1 MWLDISPKHLQLKG
15 KRLDCKYW
23 LNTLSRYQS
32 IRKRLPRKA
41 DKVTAADLFLL
52 LYGWDPSIREDP
64 PDKALAAWLERE
76 LGSDRIAEL
85 RRTTMG
91 NAEKSAYGAIKL
103 FQELMRLN
111 RSTFKT
117 IVETAHHHDT
127 IDALADQ
134 APDAAAH
141 ALTEYEKVKVSLAE
155 NIQAG
160 EDSDEEGQHVAN
172 AVATV
177 MQDIDAIGELSAI
190 MQSGSQGGGS
200 LGGSKSFS
208 LGGAG
213 ERLID
218 LGLDEELMRTLRGQ
232 DEFRKILA
240 AAGRLRILA
249 GEIKSRKPRPL
260 PTPVGITMG
269 GDLSKL
275 VPSEWA
281 LASDPDLEDLFYQ
294 RLIEHGLMIY
304 KPQLRVIEGKG
315 PIVVLLDVSGSMW
328 GANERNAKAMF
339 LQLTRSANEQH
350 RSIAYVPFASY
361 AGDPLFIRETRDLI
375 HIITPQRY
383 NNLGGGTDFDN
394 AFNKAMDVVRDSGN
408 YRKADILML
417 TDGYSRLSTEVEK
430 RIDEVSTEGTRFMGV
445 LFDGEW
451 PENVSSRLDLHI
463 KCDREGSLSWAS
475 DVLEKLV

>member
-1 MWLDISPKHLQLKG
+1 MWLDINPKHLQLQG

-23 LNTLSRYQS
+23 LNTLSKYQS

-41 DKVTAADLFLL
+41 DKVTAANLFLL
-52 LYGWDPSIREDP
+52 LYGWNPSLREDP
-64 PDKALAAWLERE
+64 PDKALAAWIARE
-76 LGSDRIAEL
+76 LGSDRVSEL
-85 RRTTMG
+85 RQTTMG

-103 FQELMRLN
+103 FQELMRPN

-134 APDAAAH
+134 APDAAAY
-141 ALTEYEKVKVSLAE
+141 ALTEYEKVKIVLA
-155 NIQAG
+155 
-160 EDSDEEGQHVAN
+160 DSIEGGTDEGDEESDRVKV

-177 MQDIDAIGELSAI
+177 MGDIDAIGELSAI
-190 MQSGSQGGGS
+190 MQAGSGGD
-200 LGGSKSFS
+200 LGGKSFS

-213 ERLID
+213 DRLID

-260 PTPVGITMG
+260 PTPVSITTG
-269 GDLSKL
+269 GDISKL

-281 LASDPDLEDLFYQ
+281 LASDPDLEDLFLQ
-294 RLIEHGLMIY
+294 RLAEHGLLIY
-304 KPQLRVIEGKG
+304 KPERRVVEGRG

-350 RSIAYVPFASY
+350 RKIAYIPFASY
-361 AGDPLFIRETRDLI
+361 AGDPMFIEEARDLI
-375 HIITPQRY
+375 QIITPNRY
-383 NNLGGGTDFDN
+383 DNLGGGTDFDE
-394 AFNKAMDVVRDSGN
+394 AFNKAIDVVRDSGG
-408 YRKADILML
+408 YRKADILIL
-417 TDGYSRLSTEVEK
+417 TDGYSRLSKRVEK
-430 RIDEVSTEGTRFMGV
+430 RVDDASDQGARFMGV

-451 PENVSSRLDLHI
+451 PENVSKRLDLHI
-463 KCDREGSLSWAS
+463 KCDREGSLSWAQ